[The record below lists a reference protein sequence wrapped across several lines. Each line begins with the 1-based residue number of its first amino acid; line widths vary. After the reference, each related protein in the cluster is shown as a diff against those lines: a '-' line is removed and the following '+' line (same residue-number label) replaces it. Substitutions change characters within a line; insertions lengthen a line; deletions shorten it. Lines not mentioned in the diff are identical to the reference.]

1 MKKNKKREPIDDLID
16 LWCRI
21 RRRSQQES
29 RAAAASTIKAGKP
42 GAPAP
47 PAAVAKKYAV
57 VESSP
62 DGKTV
67 CEDGPVAKST
77 HVRIARPDV

>member
-16 LWCRI
+16 LWCWI
-21 RRRSQQES
+21 RRRSQQKS
-29 RAAAASTIKAGKP
+29 RAHPLLSQA
-42 GAPAP
+42 AP

-67 CEDGPVAKST
+67 CEDGPIAKST

>member
-16 LWCRI
+16 LWCWI

-29 RAAAASTIKAGKP
+29 RADAASTIKAGKP

-47 PAAVAKKYAV
+47 ILGRAARSGRKEIRRRRVL
-57 VESSP
+57 
-62 DGKTV
+62 
-67 CEDGPVAKST
+67 
-77 HVRIARPDV
+77 ARR